1 MSSEK
6 LPQYQPAQLEGA
18 PGVVQDAP
26 GVQGAPSV
34 QNAPSVQGAP
44 GVQGFPDGPQD
55 VAHVAQ
61 NYRDQCQFFILF
73 SSCATYYAR
82 KRLLTICTIS
92 YSVRS
97 VCCRKS

>member
-34 QNAPSVQGAP
+34 QGAP
-44 GVQGFPDGPQD
+44 GVQGLPDGPQD

-82 KRLLTICTIS
+82 KCLLTICTIS